1 MARPTSEIK
10 AIPKR
15 ILISD
20 PSDINCSYSST
31 PGGTLYSTTPG
42 GTRIVYER
50 AFLMN
55 LRNSP
60 ISKTP
65 PNWEIPNQL
74 VKGSP
79 SPWIKEKKG
88 IPSKKKHQISNNV
101 NHSNGFAD
109 DSEQFPMDI

>member
-1 MARPTSEIK
+1 MSRSPSEIK
-10 AIPKR
+10 AIPRR

-20 PSDINCSYSST
+20 PSDITCPYSST

-65 PNWEIPNQL
+65 PTNWEIPNHI

-88 IPSKKKHQISNNV
+88 IPSRKKNQNNM

-109 DSEQFPMDI
+109 DSEQFHMDM